1 MKHSPNQN
9 MKLWKVKK
17 FSIFGT
23 GLSCSFLLSHF
34 ALLYPEARVLLI
46 CLYLGLIVGSVILYL
61 ISDNQDTVNSDELV
75 FGAIALLIGV
85 FYALGIGQSWIVLRL
100 LLWILLLIVTVSIWI
115 YFTLPQP
122 ENNE

>member
-1 MKHSPNQN
+1 
-9 MKLWKVKK
+9 MKLWRVKR

-46 CLYLGLIVGSVILYL
+46 CLYLGAIVGSIAIYL
-61 ISDNQDTVNSDELV
+61 ISENQKSVNSDELV

-85 FYALGIGQSWIVLRL
+85 FYALGVGKAWIVLRL
-100 LLWILLLIVTVSIWI
+100 LLWILLLIITVSTWI